1 MKNRGFIKHLV
12 YLGCPYSLDG
22 QATEKQMAKRYEQV
36 TRCANILFRT
46 GLNVY
51 SPISM
56 HHNIQKHNPIKMTTR
71 DWLQLDYE
79 YLRHSEMLYVL
90 KIDGWDKSLGLL
102 SEIEF
107 AQERKIPIVYIE
119 PNKEILG
126 YS

>member
-1 MKNRGFIKHLV
+1 MTSRGFIKPMV

-22 QATEKQMAKRYEQV
+22 QATDKQMTRRYEQV

-56 HHNIQKHNPIKMTTR
+56 HHNIQQHKHIKMTTR
-71 DWLQLDYE
+71 EWLQLDFE
-79 YLRHSEMLYVL
+79 YLRHCEMLYVL
-90 KIDGWDKSLGLL
+90 KLEGWEKSLGLI

-107 AQERKIPIVYIE
+107 AQDMKIPIVYIE

-126 YS
+126 

>member
-1 MKNRGFIKHLV
+1 
-12 YLGCPYSLDG
+12 
-22 QATEKQMAKRYEQV
+22 
-36 TRCANILFRT
+36 
-46 GLNVY
+46 
-51 SPISM
+51 
-56 HHNIQKHNPIKMTTR
+56 
-71 DWLQLDYE
+71 
-79 YLRHSEMLYVL
+79 MLYVL